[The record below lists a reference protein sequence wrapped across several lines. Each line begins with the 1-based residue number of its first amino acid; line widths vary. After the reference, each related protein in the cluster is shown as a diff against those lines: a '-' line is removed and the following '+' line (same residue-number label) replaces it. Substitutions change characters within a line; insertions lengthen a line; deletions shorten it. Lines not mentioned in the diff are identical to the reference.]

1 MKLQH
6 LTLLSPLLVVST
18 FLTSVTLIIR
28 PKTCMSD
35 GLPKHFHI
43 YYLLKA
49 ILVGY
54 AFQIRK
60 DQGQTSLIN
69 IVLKHQE
76 ENQYLLLVNKCFLE
90 FFFYSSAPVFL
101 ICQLFLSANLL
112 TIEILQILFYIFF
125 SFYLPN
131 ISWVYSQAQLPQLD

>member
-6 LTLLSPLLVVST
+6 LTLLSPLLEVST

-28 PKTCMSD
+28 LKTCMSD

-43 YYLLKA
+43 HYLLKP

-54 AFQIRK
+54 VFQMRK
-60 DQGQTSLIN
+60 VEGQTSLTN
-69 IVLKHQE
+69 ILLGKHQE
-76 ENQYLLLVNKCFLE
+76 ENRYLLLVNKCFLE
-90 FFFYSSAPVFL
+90 FFFYSLVPVFL

-112 TIEILQILFYIFF
+112 TVEILQILFYIFF

-131 ISWVYSQAQLPQLD
+131 IL